1 MKLNDYVKWTAS
13 TCARLDTILMDSLHM
28 ILGMGTEIGE
38 LQDVFKKHIA
48 YKKDIDWVNVSEEV
62 GDVMYYVASFCRLN
76 NLDLEKII
84 ERNVE
89 KLESR
94 YPNNFSTESALDRN
108 LTKEREIL
116 EK

>member
-1 MKLNDYVKWTAS
+1 MKLNNYVKWTAS

-38 LQDVFKKHIA
+38 LQDA

-89 KLESR
+89 KLEFR